1 MTFSNS
7 EQLNEI
13 VQRPY
18 TVDISQFLKR
28 AWQILL
34 SNLGGFVGFTIL
46 ALVILFPLYFTVLG
60 FILVMPAL
68 ISGYFFVAFRIA
80 QNKTVS
86 FSNFFDGFREGFFG
100 RLLLLFIVEVI
111 VFLVANIPSSL
122 GFFGIV
128 LTSAQSNGSP
138 NVFILAL
145 AGILILLSLLLTIYL
160 AVGYI
165 FAIPLVIDKRLP
177 FWDALETSRKLVS
190 KKWWSVFG
198 FLIVLSLLSSI
209 VNSTGVGVLFT
220 IPFTH
225 AAISAAYESIVGF
238 TIPLSSEDEAPLL

>member
-60 FILVMPAL
+60 SILVMPAL

-111 VFLVANIPSSL
+111 VF
-122 GFFGIV
+122 
-128 LTSAQSNGSP
+128 
-138 NVFILAL
+138 
-145 AGILILLSLLLTIYL
+145 
-160 AVGYI
+160 
-165 FAIPLVIDKRLP
+165 
-177 FWDALETSRKLVS
+177 
-190 KKWWSVFG
+190 
-198 FLIVLSLLSSI
+198 
-209 VNSTGVGVLFT
+209 
-220 IPFTH
+220 
-225 AAISAAYESIVGF
+225 
-238 TIPLSSEDEAPLL
+238 